1 MVGGSQRRHTQAA
14 SGGRWQPVVGQPA
27 VGQRRGSLRRQPR
40 SGILQASGIDCL
52 VTCIDDL
59 RLLLGDSGD
68 DGQPAAPAAHDADE
82 GD

>member
-14 SGGRWQPVVGQPA
+14 SGGRGQP
-27 VGQRRGSLRRQPR
+27 QRRGSLRRQPR
-40 SGILQASGIDCL
+40 SGILQARSIDCL

-59 RLLLGDSGD
+59 RLLFGYGGD